1 MRHRPIV
8 VFGASGHTGRFVAG
22 ELRRRGRLVV
32 LAGRDAGV
40 LRALANGEASDAWA
54 EVRVASAEDPASLD
68 AALAGAAAVVNCA
81 GPFADTAAPVAEAA
95 LRARAHYLDVCAEQ
109 AVTLDTFAR
118 YAACAHERG
127 VVVAPSMGF
136 YGALGDLLATTALG
150 DWPAAD
156 EVRLGIALDGWQPTR
171 GTRRTV
177 QRNAGRHVVFTGGRF
192 EPFPDEPSE
201 ATWLF
206 APPFD
211 TQYVRELATADQV
224 TIAQHLHV
232 PEVRAYMTLAPL
244 RDLRDPDTPPP
255 VAADSSGRSSQT
267 FLVEA
272 VARRG
277 GDERRAS
284 AAGRDIYAVTAPI
297 VVEATERLLDGR
309 VIGGRS
315 IGALAAGELFDAA
328 DFLRSLS
335 PDHLALSL

>member
-1 MRHRPIV
+1 MMHRPIV
-8 VFGASGHTGRFVAG
+8 VFGASGHTGRFVVR
-22 ELRRRGRLVV
+22 ELRRRGRLLV
-32 LAGRDAGV
+32 LAGRDAGA
-40 LRALANGEASDAWA
+40 LQALANGEPSDSRAV
-54 EVRVASAEDPASLD
+54 VRVASVEDPASLD
-68 AALAGAAAVVNCA
+68 AAMAGAAAVINCA
-81 GPFADTAAPVAEAA
+81 GPFVDTAVPVAEAA
-95 LRARAHYLDVCAEQ
+95 LRARVHYLDVCAEQ

-127 VVVAPSMGF
+127 VVIAPSMGF

-156 EVRLGIALDGWQPTR
+156 EVHLGIALDGWQPTR

-177 QRNAGRHVVFTGGRF
+177 QRNAGRHVVFTSGRF
-192 EPFPDEPSE
+192 ESFPDEPSE
-201 ATWLF
+201 ATWPF

-211 TQYVRELATADQV
+211 TQQVRELATADHV
-224 TIAQHLHV
+224 TIAHHLRV

-255 VAADSSGRSSQT
+255 VAADASGRSAQT
-267 FLVEA
+267 FLIEA

-309 VIGGRS
+309 VIGGS
-315 IGALAAGELFDAA
+315 PIGALAAGELFHAA
-328 DFLRSLS
+328 DFLRCLS
-335 PDHLALSL
+335 PDHLALRV